1 MDVGIIGAIFC
12 LVTGKV
18 VNEGATST
26 IIALLFTS
34 FGVKNEKS

>member
-18 VNEGATST
+18 VNEGATKT
-26 IIALLFTS
+26 IIAILFAG
-34 FGVKNEKS
+34 FVLKNKKL